1 MRNISNI
8 VNFNY
13 LLVDYYKQLGLSE
26 NDLAVILVVEHLA
39 SQRNEFITA
48 PMIALKMNLSE
59 QEIDQI
65 LAKLYTLN
73 MLEIVTQGSKTF
85 TSLEPLQKLVY
96 KNFQQS
102 VFTEEEIE
110 QDIERDTTRS
120 KVLKE
125 MEKLL
130 NRTLS
135 PIEVERV
142 NSWIYDGISEDIIM
156 NSILDAKSK
165 NVNNINQVDKLILYR
180 MRREDQSGN
189 EIKWSRNNYPKI
201 FWWNFA

>member
-1 MRNISNI
+1 MKNISNV

-26 NDLAVILVVEHLA
+26 NDLAVILVVEHLS
-39 SQRNEFITA
+39 SQKNEFITA
-48 PMIALKMNLSE
+48 SMIALKMNLSE

-73 MLEIVTQGSKTF
+73 MLEIVTQGTKTF

-110 QDIERDTTRS
+110 QDMERDNTRS

-142 NSWIYDGISEDIIM
+142 NSWIYDGVSEDIII

-165 NVNNINQVDKLILYR
+165 NVTNINQVDKLILYR

-189 EIKWSRNNYPKI
+189 EIK
-201 FWWNFA
+201 